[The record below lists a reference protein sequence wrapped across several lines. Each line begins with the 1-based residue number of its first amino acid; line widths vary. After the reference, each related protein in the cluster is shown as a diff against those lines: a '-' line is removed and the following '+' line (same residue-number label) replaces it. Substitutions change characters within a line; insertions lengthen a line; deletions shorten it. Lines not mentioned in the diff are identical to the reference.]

1 MNPRVVKLREE
12 REKNVAKIASLQ
24 ERNKKID
31 ADIIKIENTDILGM
45 VHEFGLSPD
54 ELYALIT
61 AAKKNPIPSV
71 SQTETIKTEEE
82 NSEE

>member
-12 REKNVAKIASLQ
+12 REKNVAKIASLH

-54 ELYALIT
+54 ALYELIVAS
-61 AAKKNPIPSV
+61 KKNPLPV
-71 SQTETIKTEEE
+71 SNPIKNETEE
-82 NSEE
+82 NNDEE

>member
-12 REKNVAKIASLQ
+12 REKNVVKIASLH

-54 ELYALIT
+54 ALYELIVAS
-61 AAKKNPIPSV
+61 KKNPLPV
-71 SQTETIKTEEE
+71 SNPIKTETEE
-82 NSEE
+82 NIDEE

>member
-24 ERNKKID
+24 ARNKKID
-31 ADIIKIENTDILGM
+31 ADIIQIENTDIHGM

-54 ELYALIT
+54 ALYELIM

-71 SQTETIKTEEE
+71 SQTETIETEEE

>member
-12 REKNVAKIASLQ
+12 REKNVAKIASLH

-54 ELYALIT
+54 ALYELIVAS
-61 AAKKNPIPSV
+61 KKNPLPV
-71 SQTETIKTEEE
+71 SNPIKTETEE
-82 NSEE
+82 IIDEE

>member
-12 REKNVAKIASLQ
+12 REKNVAKIASLH

-54 ELYALIT
+54 ALYELIVAS
-61 AAKKNPIPSV
+61 KKNPLPV
-71 SQTETIKTEEE
+71 SNSIKTETEE
-82 NSEE
+82 NIDEE